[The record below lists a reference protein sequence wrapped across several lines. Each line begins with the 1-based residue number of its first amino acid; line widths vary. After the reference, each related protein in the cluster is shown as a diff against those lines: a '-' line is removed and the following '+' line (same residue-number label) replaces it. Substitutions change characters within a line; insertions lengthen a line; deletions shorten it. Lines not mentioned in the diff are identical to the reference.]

1 MIRLILCL
9 GIVICSAVAG
19 AHFAQ
24 RLVSR
29 RDTLRQLADML
40 RRAGTLMSY
49 NSGDLYEI
57 FSDNFAGFDFPRD
70 KPFDESWKSFVK
82 AVSDTLSKDDI
93 ILIEKFTDGIG
104 VTDNESQQQHIA
116 LYVSL
121 LEEQTA
127 RAQADIDAKAKLY
140 RTLPVSLGLLIS
152 IMII

>member
-9 GIVICSAVAG
+9 GIVICSAIAG

-24 RLVSR
+24 RLVCR

-70 KPFDESWKSFVK
+70 KPFDADWNSFIEV
-82 AVSDTLSKDDI
+82 VSDMLSKDDI
-93 ILIEKFTDGIG
+93 ILLKKFTDGIG

-127 RAQADIDAKAKLY
+127 RAQSEIDSRSKLY

-152 IMII
+152 ILII